1 MTTPRTRGGGER
13 EAAAGAE
20 GTAPEAAD
28 GPLENAQ
35 LVTARPRP
43 GPRPLL
49 ALLLAVALV
58 ASLLA
63 LDPPEGLL
71 DRGGLRVAGQM
82 LASLL
87 QPDLSPAFLVRVAEA
102 SLLTLAY
109 AVAGMS
115 VALAIGLP
123 GAVLVSGTLARRT
136 VTRLPLVG
144 GSRGVFAV
152 LRAPH
157 ELVWGLL
164 FVQVFGFHPLA
175 GILAIGL
182 PYGAIIARVLGERL
196 QDVPDGPLAAL
207 RSAGASPTQLLW
219 YGRLPIALPDMIG
232 YVMYRF
238 ECAVRVSAVLSIIG
252 LGGIG
257 QQLEIVLYDLRYE
270 GMWPLLAALV
280 LMIVGID
287 WLSARL
293 RRRVGT

>member
-1 MTTPRTRGGGER
+1 MTIPRTRRGGEAEAGGGTV
-13 EAAAGAE
+13 G
-20 GTAPEAAD
+20 APEAVD
-28 GPLENAQ
+28 GPLDGAR
-35 LVTARPRP
+35 LVTSRPRP
-43 GPRPLL
+43 GARPLL
-49 ALLLAVALV
+49 AVLLAAALV

-87 QPDLSPAFLVRVAEA
+87 RPDLSPAFLAQVAEA

-115 VALAIGLP
+115 VALAVGLP
-123 GAVLVSGTLARRT
+123 GAVLVSGSVTRRT
-136 VTRLPLVG
+136 LTRLPLVG
-144 GSRGVFAV
+144 GSRGVFAA

-175 GILAIGL
+175 GILAVGL

-196 QDVPDGPLAAL
+196 QDVSEGPLAAL
-207 RSAGASPTQLLW
+207 RSTGASPTQVLW
-219 YGRLPIALPDMIG
+219 YGRVPIALPDMIG

-287 WLSARL
+287 WLSAQL
-293 RRRVGT
+293 RRQVGA

>member
-1 MTTPRTRGGGER
+1 MSAPRTRRGGER
-13 EAAAGAE
+13 EPGGSAPDAAGGAGGSRE
-20 GTAPEAAD
+20 SAG
-28 GPLENAQ
+28 
-35 LVTARPRP
+35 LVTARPQP
-43 GPRPLL
+43 GARPLL

-58 ASLLA
+58 LSLLA

-71 DRGGLRVAGQM
+71 DRGGWRVAGQM

-87 QPDLSPAFLVRVAEA
+87 RPDLSPAFLAQVAEA

-115 VALAIGLP
+115 VALAVGLP
-123 GAVLVSGTLARRT
+123 GAVLVSGTLTPRT
-136 VTRLPLVG
+136 LTRLPLVG

-196 QDVPDGPLAAL
+196 QDVPEGPLAAL
-207 RSAGASPTQLLW
+207 RSAGASPAQLLC

-232 YVMYRF
+232 YLMYRF

-280 LMIVGID
+280 LIITGID

-293 RRRVGT
+293 RQRVAA

>member
-1 MTTPRTRGGGER
+1 MTTPRAHRGGEGESGGG
-13 EAAAGAE
+13 AVGAPGAAG
-20 GTAPEAAD
+20 
-28 GPLENAQ
+28 GPLDGAR
-35 LVTARPRP
+35 LVTSRPRP
-43 GPRPLL
+43 GARPLL
-49 ALLLAVALV
+49 ALLLAAALV
-58 ASLLA
+58 LSLLA

-87 QPDLSPAFLVRVAEA
+87 RPDLSPAFLAQVAEA

-123 GAVLVSGTLARRT
+123 GAVLVSGSVARRT
-136 VTRLPLVG
+136 LTRLPLVG
-144 GSRGVFAV
+144 GSRGVFAT

-164 FVQVFGFHPLA
+164 FVQVLGFHPLA
-175 GILAIGL
+175 GILAVGL

-196 QDVPDGPLAAL
+196 QDVSEGPLAAL
-207 RSAGASPTQLLW
+207 RSAGASPAQVLW
-219 YGRLPIALPDMIG
+219 YGRVPIALPDMIG

-293 RRRVGT
+293 RRQVGA